1 MFKFRCSKCNKDTYH
16 PSQRLAECCEGAV
29 MAQLVN
35 ICLLLPKEQAPTHKL
50 YSKNGNSFALKM
62 TPGQEWVTAC
72 NSSSKPRVVTT
83 YPEASTC
90 YKCNQWLESNQKTNL
105 ARQELGSL
113 EEFMKTVDFEDE
125 EDPQNSF
132 KAQIEGI
139 KKELPTSDIPT
150 SVEDIDK
157 LLTKIQEFS
166 TMLKQRKT
174 VRNQLQ
180 LEQEL
185 RTL

>member
-1 MFKFRCSKCNKDTYH
+1 MFKFRCSKCRKDTYH
-16 PSQRLAECCEGAV
+16 PSQRLAKCCENSR
-29 MAQLVN
+29 MTQLAN
-35 ICLLLPKEQAPTHKL
+35 ICFVIPKEQLPDNHVIHTTSGMGGL
-50 YSKNGNSFALKM
+50 SCIV
-62 TPGQEWVTAC
+62 GQEWVTAC
-72 NSSSKPRVVTT
+72 NSKVPPKYRTAVQQ
-83 YPEASTC
+83 ASTC

-113 EEFMKTVDFEDE
+113 EEFMKTIDFEDE
-125 EDPQNSF
+125 ENPENSF
-132 KAQIEGI
+132 KAQIESI

-157 LLTKIQEFS
+157 LLTRIQEFS
-166 TMLKQRKT
+166 TMLRQRKT
-174 VRNQLQ
+174 VKNQLE

>member
-35 ICLLLPKEQAPTHKL
+35 ICLVLPKDKAPTHKVIG
-50 YSKNGNSFALKM
+50 KNPESFVLDLV
-62 TPGQEWVTAC
+62 PGQEWVTAC
-72 NSSSKPRVVTT
+72 NASTKPRVTT
-83 YPEASTC
+83 PIIEASTC
-90 YKCNQWLESNQKTNL
+90 YKCNQWLEANKKTNL

-113 EEFMKTVDFEDE
+113 EEFMKTIDFEDE

-174 VRNQLQ
+174 VRNQLE